1 MKALKLILVFVL
13 LFSALFVLGACGED
27 NNSDNTPIDPD
38 KVFNIQYIN
47 NEGLQTIK
55 VKHNTAFSIDNLPS
69 KQGYDFLG
77 YFDSEEGG
85 TQYVDALG
93 GSLSSFTDY
102 KDMVLYPRFKAEEY
116 IVSLDYQGA
125 SGSINEIKVSYDSII
140 SSLPMDATMT
150 NKTFV
155 GWFTEPNGKGTQI
168 ADKYGVITKNAKVT
182 ANKFDLTDEDGYIY
196 LFAYFKAQEHTVSLY
211 IGNNPIPE
219 EIKVEHGTHIS
230 EIQTKSRVN
239 GKAVLTWSKQR
250 NDTTQSSIF
259 NGKIEND
266 MILYS
271 CELAP
276 IIELD
281 SNGGSEVSAI
291 IAKAGDTISLPTPKR
306 DSYKFIGWVDSTNK
320 VFDST
325 TMPQEN
331 LKLKAKW
338 QAMIIFDENGGE
350 EIEDISEARDTIITL
365 PIPQKEGYI
374 FAGWYDVNKAK
385 YETSKMPSESIN
397 LKAGWYK
404 EVSKTVNVSY
414 KYRREWYDDGRI
426 DWSYPS
432 LGYWYEDYPKSFCCG
447 HLKIF
452 FNDTFAD
459 NKYRTVR
466 IDWNFVIHTADP
478 NASNSVYVDF
488 YSEKKESTLY
498 LLDTEVFSDLTK
510 DTKTY
515 KYTTDFYIC
524 DDFYV
529 SFYDPTDS
537 DKVYVTQVYYTM
549 YYADETTLYL

>member
-27 NNSDNTPIDPD
+27 NNSDNTLIDPD

-168 ADKYGVITKNAKVT
+168 ADKYGIITKNAKVT

-219 EIKVEHGTHIS
+219 EITVEHGTHIS
-230 EIQTKSRVN
+230 EIETKTRVN

-291 IAKAGDTISLPTPKR
+291 IAQVGSTISLPTPKR
-306 DSYKFIGWVDSTNK
+306 ESYKFIGWVDSTNK

-338 QAMIIFDENGGE
+338 QAVIIFDENGGE

-365 PIPQKEGYI
+365 PIPQREGYI

-404 EVSKTVNVSY
+404 EVSKTVNCRNSSP
-414 KYRREWYDDGRI
+414 DSI
-426 DWSYPS
+426 DSSFPEA
-432 LGYWYEDYPKSFCCG
+432 YWTSSDFHRTLLTVYFK
-447 HLKIF
+447 
-452 FNDTFAD
+452 NTFPD

-466 IDWNFVIHTADP
+466 IDWNFVIHTEDP

-488 YSEKKESTLY
+488 YSEKKTSSLY

-524 DDFYV
+524 DDLYV
-529 SFYDPTDS
+529 RFYDPTGS